1 MTFKGLLNEKIPS
14 NFQTNIKKKKEKKEK
29 KLELRQSTET
39 IKLAL
44 IGELIYKPTNLP
56 FLKYATTLYDQ
67 APKQIQEAENYC
79 DVAPRF

>member
-1 MTFKGLLNEKIPS
+1 MKKFH
-14 NFQTNIKKKKEKKEK
+14 QTSKSTSKKKKKKEK

>member
-1 MTFKGLLNEKIPS
+1 MKKLH
-14 NFQTNIKKKKEKKEK
+14 QTSKSTSKKKKEK

-39 IKLAL
+39 IKLVL

-67 APKQIQEAENYC
+67 APKQIQEAQNYC